1 MRAVA
6 QVTHS
11 LPQLPPVVQ
20 EGSLAF
26 AAPPIPPLAVVPLL
40 TPHLPH
46 SYIHVYHRG
55 IYLLAVVERDISPLL
70 VIEFLRKLF
79 AILLE

>member
-1 MRAVA
+1 MF
-6 QVTHS
+6 HS
-11 LPQLPPVVQ
+11 C
-20 EGSLAF
+20 
-26 AAPPIPPLAVVPLL
+26 PLL
-40 TPHLPH
+40 SKKAPLRTSPLLPH
-46 SYIHVYHRG
+46 PAHRLTHRSYVHVHHRG